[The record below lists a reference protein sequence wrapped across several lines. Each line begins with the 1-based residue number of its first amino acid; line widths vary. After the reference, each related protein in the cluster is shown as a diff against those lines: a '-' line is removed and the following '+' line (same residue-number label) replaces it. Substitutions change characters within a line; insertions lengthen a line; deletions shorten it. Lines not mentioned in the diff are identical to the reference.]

1 MVTTTDHVM
10 TSWYIFRSK
19 MMELRH
25 AIESGGLGEIE
36 TMFDFAWGKMETFER
51 AMKEADQ

>member
-1 MVTTTDHVM
+1 M